1 MKLLHLVFAFLLIS
15 ATAHASLRSLP
26 HFRVPDCLGV
36 NIHFVEPNEAE
47 MDKIQE
53 AGFGVIRMDL
63 VWQAVERE
71 KGVYDFSGY
80 RKLTEAMRKRNQIP
94 YYILDYSNPLYEE
107 SRAVTTPEGRKAFAR
122 FAVEA
127 AARLGQGPV
136 IWEIWNEP
144 NLEHFWD
151 VQPSADDYVKLVE
164 TTSKLMRRIDP
175 HCTIAAPATSEIRMD
190 FLTECFELGLL
201 QWIDAVSVHPYRTN
215 APETVI
221 EEYQELRQAID
232 KYSPDRFIPILSGE
246 WGYSVHSYGDAYI
259 DEMTQA
265 RYLARQFLSNFIS
278 GVRVS
283 IWYDWKND
291 GDDPEEREH
300 NFGTVDQNME
310 PKPAYWAAKTLTE
323 QLRGM
328 TFITRLKT
336 GNKEDYL
343 LLFSNS
349 QREALAAWTTGRP
362 HVIHLDLDAS
372 IDQGTSVIGEP
383 VPLYRAGDKLEI
395 KLTAD
400 PIYLQAERINPIMD

>member
-1 MKLLHLVFAFLLIS
+1 MRMRHLAFALVLLTS
-15 ATAHASLRSLP
+15 TAHASLRSLP

-36 NIHFVEPNEAE
+36 NIHFVDPDPDE
-47 MDKIQE
+47 MDMMQQ
-53 AGFGVIRMDL
+53 AGFGVVRMDL
-63 VWQAVERE
+63 KWEVVEKE

-80 RKLTEAMRKRNQIP
+80 RKLTNAMRKRNQIP
-94 YYILDYSNPLYEE
+94 LYILDYSNPLYEE

-127 AARLGQGPV
+127 LVRLGQGPV

-144 NLEHFWD
+144 NLELFWD
-151 VQPSADDYVKLVE
+151 VQPSAEDYVMLVE

-175 HCTIAAPATSEIRMD
+175 HCTIVAPAISQIKID
-190 FLTECFELGLL
+190 YLTQCFELGML
-201 QWIDAVSVHPYRTN
+201 QWIDAVSVHPYRTSE
-215 APETVI
+215 PETVM
-221 EEYQELRQAID
+221 EEYSALRKVID
-232 KYSPDRFIPILSGE
+232 KYSPDRFVPILSGE
-246 WGYSVHSYGDAYI
+246 WGYSVHAYGDTYI

-283 IWYDWKND
+283 IWYDWRND

-310 PKPAYWAAKTLTE
+310 PKLAYWAAKTLTE

-328 TFITRLKT
+328 TYITRLKT
-336 GNKEDYL
+336 SEKEDYL

-349 QREALAAWTTGRP
+349 EREALAAWTTGRP
-362 HVIHLDLDAS
+362 HVIQLNLDAS
-372 IDQGTSVIGEP
+372 IDEATTLLGERM
-383 VPLYRAGDKLEI
+383 PLYRVGDKLEI
-395 KLTAD
+395 KLT
-400 PIYLQAERINPIMD
+400 PEPVYLQAERINPSLD